1 MLVSGI
7 WDECDKEV
15 MGLPICSTN
24 RHADAVK
31 WWKDSSSA
39 LGMLTLPTIDANPD
53 WAKRNDVSLPWFV

>member
-31 WWKDSSSA
+31 W
-39 LGMLTLPTIDANPD
+39 
-53 WAKRNDVSLPWFV
+53 